1 MPAEGSPGG
10 VATPPVETPPAETP
24 SAETPSGAV
33 LCSVGHK
40 TAEKGRR
47 MRTDDFDYPLPDEL
61 IAQSPAEPRDSC
73 RLLVLHR
80 DGGAGATGEATPLPC
95 GGSVEHRVFRDLLD
109 YLEPGDVLVANKTR
123 VLPARLVGHKAK
135 TGGVAETLLLK
146 RREDVDAL
154 GHVWECLVNPG
165 KRLKPGAVIEYRPG
179 GLHAP
184 ESAPVVLTGEVLD
197 FVDDSKGGR
206 LVRFEPRGEGA
217 DGAPLTLYA
226 AIHAAGH
233 VPLPPYIT
241 SYEGDP
247 EKYQT
252 VYAMSEEHSAAAP
265 TAGLHFTPELIER
278 IRAKGCGFE
287 TVELEVGIDTFRL
300 VEEDDPTQHVMH
312 TERYHV
318 PQRVVDAV
326 HAAKAAGH
334 RVIAVGT
341 TAVRSLESAWDAEAP
356 AAQPPVT
363 ARHFEGRPDS
373 ADALGRG
380 DIVARENATTNL
392 YLMPGSTYHVVDALV
407 TNFHVPRSTLMM
419 LVSALASRD
428 QIMAAYNEAIGRRY
442 RFLSFGD
449 AMLIE

>member
-1 MPAEGSPGG
+1 
-10 VATPPVETPPAETP
+10 
-24 SAETPSGAV
+24 
-33 LCSVGHK
+33 
-40 TAEKGRR
+40 
-47 MRTDDFDYPLPDEL
+47 MRTDDFEYPLPDEL
-61 IAQSPAEPRDSC
+61 IAQAPAEPRDSC

-80 DGGAGATGEATPLPC
+80 QDGSL
-95 GGSVEHRVFRDLLD
+95 EHKVFSDIID
-109 YLEPGDVLVANKTR
+109 FLEPGDLLVANQTR
-123 VLPARLVGHKAK
+123 VLPARLVGKKAV
-135 TGGVAETLLLK
+135 TGGVSETLLLK
-146 RREDVDAL
+146 RREDVDAM

-165 KRLKPGAVIEYRPG
+165 KRLKPGARIEYRAG

-184 ESAPVVLTGEVLD
+184 DSSPVVLTGEIID

-206 LVRFEPRGEGA
+206 LVRFEPQGANA
-217 DGAPLTLYA
+217 DGTLRTLDE

-252 VYAMSEEHSAAAP
+252 VYAMQEEHSAAAP

-278 IRAKGCGFE
+278 IKAKGIGWA

-318 PQRVVDAV
+318 PQEVVDAV
-326 HAAKAAGH
+326 HATKAAGK

-341 TAVRSLESAWDAEAP
+341 TAVRSLESAYEADASAALP
-356 AAQPPVT
+356 ALVAKG
-363 ARHFEGRPDS
+363 FEGR
-373 ADALGRG
+373 ADGADTLGRG
-380 DIVARENATTNL
+380 DIVARENATTQL
-392 YLMPGSTYHVVDALV
+392 YLMPGSTFHVVDGLI

-419 LVSALASRD
+419 LVSALATRD
-428 QIMAAYNEAIGRRY
+428 QIMNAYSAAIEERY

-449 AMLIE
+449 AMFID

>member
-1 MPAEGSPGG
+1 
-10 VATPPVETPPAETP
+10 
-24 SAETPSGAV
+24 
-33 LCSVGHK
+33 
-40 TAEKGRR
+40 

-61 IAQSPAEPRDSC
+61 IAQAPAEPRDSC

-80 DGGAGATGEATPLPC
+80 GGGEGVTGSAAPIAD
-95 GGSVEHRVFRDLLD
+95 GGSVEHRHFYDIAD
-109 YLEPGDVLVANKTR
+109 YLEPGDLLVANKTR
-123 VLPARLVGHKAK
+123 VMPARLVGHKAK

-146 RREDVDAL
+146 RREDLDAL

-165 KRLKPGAVIEYRPG
+165 KRLKPGAVIEYRAG

-184 ESAPVVLTGEVLD
+184 ESSPVVLTGEVTD
-197 FVDDSKGGR
+197 FVEDSKGGR
-206 LVRFEPRGEGA
+206 LVRFEPQGA
-217 DGAPLTLYA
+217 DPATGEPRTLDA

-241 SYEGDP
+241 QYEGDP

-252 VYAMSEEHSAAAP
+252 VYAMREEHSAAAP

-278 IRAKGCGFE
+278 LRERGVGFT

-318 PQRVVDAV
+318 PAEVVEAV
-326 HAAKAAGH
+326 HATKAAGH
-334 RVIAVGT
+334 RVVAVGT
-341 TAVRSLESAWDAEAP
+341 TAVRSLESAFDAYAP
-356 AAQPPVT
+356 AAEPPMV
-363 ARHFEGRPDS
+363 ARGFEGRADS
-373 ADALGRG
+373 ADTLGRG
-380 DIVARENATTNL
+380 DIVARENATTQL
-392 YLMPGSTYHVVDALV
+392 YLMPGSTYHVVDALI

-419 LVSALASRD
+419 LVSALASRE
-428 QIMAAYNEAIGRRY
+428 QIMGAYQAAVDERY